1 MSRKSYNDIE
11 KIIKDLAEAH
21 EPAFDEQA
29 WLKMEIL
36 LDKEKDRRK
45 PFFWLWWVLPILI
58 ATGVG
63 SYFIFYKMN
72 TEIQHPIAVKNNI
85 LSTVESSTVNTTDET
100 ILEASPKA
108 GAEKLTGGLNNRK
121 PDVDNAPTSKNSHFV
136 TGNIN
141 SSISTRQDRK
151 TQKNNAFASAGKQLS
166 DNTKGKVKLTIKGTA
181 AAIDPE
187 KKEVFDDTLVSA
199 IKLETVGRELKEEPS
214 TIYKDAVT
222 KESSPPFIK
231 ASDTVSKN
239 IRKDHKIKNRNSK
252 FYFIAAAGA
261 EANAVKLF
269 SFQKITA
276 RAGLA
281 IGYQVTPHLSVQT
294 GFYSSSKKYVA
305 GPEDYKAKPGSYW
318 GSVDIT
324 KIEANCLVYEIPL
337 LLRYDLTTNKKINIF
352 SSASLSSYLMKKEDY
367 HYYYYRYGASHEASA
382 SYKGNQHLFSVL
394 RFSAGV
400 EKKISK
406 QFSLNA
412 APGLAIPLAG
422 VGEGQ
427 VKLFS
432 TDLMVGL
439 KFTPLSKKIK

>member
-1 MSRKSYNDIE
+1 
-11 KIIKDLAEAH
+11 
-21 EPAFDEQA
+21 
-29 WLKMEIL
+29 
-36 LDKEKDRRK
+36 
-45 PFFWLWWVLPILI
+45 
-58 ATGVG
+58 
-63 SYFIFYKMN
+63 
-72 TEIQHPIAVKNNI
+72 
-85 LSTVESSTVNTTDET
+85 
-100 ILEASPKA
+100 
-108 GAEKLTGGLNNRK
+108 
-121 PDVDNAPTSKNSHFV
+121 
-136 TGNIN
+136 
-141 SSISTRQDRK
+141 
-151 TQKNNAFASAGKQLS
+151 
-166 DNTKGKVKLTIKGTA
+166 
-181 AAIDPE
+181 
-187 KKEVFDDTLVSA
+187 
-199 IKLETVGRELKEEPS
+199 
-214 TIYKDAVT
+214 
-222 KESSPPFIK
+222 
-231 ASDTVSKN
+231 
-239 IRKDHKIKNRNSK
+239 
-252 FYFIAAAGA
+252 
-261 EANAVKLF
+261 
-269 SFQKITA
+269 
-276 RAGLA
+276 
-281 IGYQVTPHLSVQT
+281 VQT